1 MTGCEKMKNILKQIK
16 FSDTVWI
23 LIMMAVFL
31 ILKLA
36 GLNIFTNFTIPAVWF
51 GILTGGFI
59 RIIVKKERDIS
70 LILFCSVFLLNYF
83 VFYKIFDILIDQ
95 IYIFIFGVFLI
106 IIWLF
111 FFKNESK
118 KNIIISTF
126 SFFLIV
132 SIFFSINYMQN
143 KDFIIKDKNFRE
155 IILDNLDGISSDK
168 TNKETLNDLE
178 TLGSIEKLHLFTR
191 NKIVDIDGIENLKNL
206 KSVYISEASLVKNF
220 DKLSELE
227 NLEKLVIWYGN
238 LNNLNEGSKFDSLEH
253 LEILYP
259 KKGTLE
265 NLDRFP
271 NISYFLEQGITF
283 QNLDFISEN
292 ETIETLS
299 LNDGGT
305 GSFNSIEKAKKLKE
319 INFYDFLSNDF
330 EKILEVPNLKIIK
343 VQGGNITNDKEFMEN
358 FKDTGV
364 TLLFFDRETGGWSS
378 DFK

>member
-1 MTGCEKMKNILKQIK
+1 MKNILTKIK
-16 FSDTVWI
+16 FPDIVWI
-23 LIMMAVFL
+23 LIMMAFFL
-31 ILKLA
+31 VLKLA
-36 GLNIFTNFTIPAVWF
+36 GLNIFGYFTVPGVWI
-51 GILTGGFI
+51 GLLIGGSI

-70 LILFCSVFLLNYF
+70 LILFCSIFLLNYF
-83 VFYKIFDILIDQ
+83 VFYKIFDILINQ

-126 SFFLIV
+126 SFLLII

-155 IILDNLDGISSDK
+155 IILDNLDDISSDK

-178 TLGSIEKLHLFTR
+178 TLNNIEMLYLFTR

-238 LNNLNEGSKFDSLEH
+238 LDNLNEGSKFDSLEH

-259 KKGTLE
+259 RKGELE

-271 NISYFLEQGITF
+271 NVSYFLEQGITF

-292 ETIETLS
+292 DTIETLS

-319 INFYDFLSNDF
+319 IHFYNFFSNDF
-330 EKILEVPNLKIIK
+330 EKILETPNLKIVK
-343 VQGGNITNDKEFMEN
+343 VQGSNITNDKEFMEN
-358 FKDTGV
+358 FKKAGI
-364 TLLFFDRETGGWSS
+364 TLLFFDSETGGWSS